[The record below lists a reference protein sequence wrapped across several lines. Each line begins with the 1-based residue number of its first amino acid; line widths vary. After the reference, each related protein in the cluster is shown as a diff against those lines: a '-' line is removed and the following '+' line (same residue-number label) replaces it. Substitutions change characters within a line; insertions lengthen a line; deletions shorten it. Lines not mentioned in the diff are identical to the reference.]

1 MAPIV
6 RLFGPVDGVLGA
18 EVGIGEVLVV
28 EVLLLLLV
36 VGNFVTRFLA
46 HTRHRRQA
54 EEGSEAVS
62 RFLPHEVAN
71 VALIAVSLYYLTLDA
86 HAGTVMSVLVLGLF
100 LADFFEFEA
109 RKAEARRDVPLDRP
123 KGALGAGLIVFAYA
137 GYQVLFFLIDGYV
150 AAII

>member
-1 MAPIV
+1 VLLILASFAFLIVAPHGGMV
-6 RLFGPVDGVLGA
+6 TA
-18 EVGIGEVLVV
+18 VLV
-28 EVLLLLLV
+28 
-36 VGNFVTRFLA
+36 
-46 HTRHRRQA
+46 
-54 EEGSEAVS
+54 
-62 RFLPHEVAN
+62 
-71 VALIAVSLYYLTLDA
+71 
-86 HAGTVMSVLVLGLF
+86 MGLF